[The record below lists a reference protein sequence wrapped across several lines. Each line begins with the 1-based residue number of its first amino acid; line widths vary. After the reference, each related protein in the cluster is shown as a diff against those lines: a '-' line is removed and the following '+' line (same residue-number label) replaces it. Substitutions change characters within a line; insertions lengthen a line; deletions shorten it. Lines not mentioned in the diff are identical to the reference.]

1 MTFRLLTQQTDLQ
14 SVTPG
19 ESVLKGQSVCLPQ
32 RDEPAAVFFVA
43 SLSEIEK
50 SVLCICDAW
59 MCYLAVFSF
68 SYFPFFSSIPL
79 PSSLPVAKCVCFSCI
94 RFYLNALTDWHT

>member
-1 MTFRLLTQQTDLQ
+1 MAFPLLTQQTDLQ

-50 SVLCICDAW
+50 SVLYICDTW

-68 SYFPFFSSIPL
+68 FYFPFFPQHPTSG
-79 PSSLPVAKCVCFSCI
+79 KVCLF
-94 RFYLNALTDWHT
+94 FF

>member
-59 MCYLAVFSF
+59 LCYLAVFSF
-68 SYFPFFSSIPL
+68 FYFPFFFQHPTTFILTSGKVGLFFLYSFL
-79 PSSLPVAKCVCFSCI
+79 P
-94 RFYLNALTDWHT
+94 

>member
-1 MTFRLLTQQTDLQ
+1 MTFPLLTQQTDLQ

-19 ESVLKGQSVCLPQ
+19 EFVLREQSVCLPQ

-50 SVLCICDAW
+50 SVLCICGAW
-59 MCYLAVFSF
+59 MCYLVVFSF
-68 SYFPFFSSIPL
+68 FCFSSPPPTFHYFIL
-79 PSSLPVAKCVCFSCI
+79 TIGKVCVWF
-94 RFYLNALTDWHT
+94 F